1 MRTHKPAVTRVPQR
15 ILVDTGLFFA
25 YYEPGDQYHEEATI
39 PLNTWWDQPGPSRL
53 VVAFPVLYETLNTR
67 FVQDRRR
74 MAAWTRNWSAWRAH
88 GRLEYCDDEPY
99 RLKAFDECVRRMR
112 STNALRQCREASN
125 RIEHSA
131 WWTAFCA
138 PYWKTQTCISTV
150 FGRLTPATLRMSASC
165 GTSRSISS
173 IDGRVKI
180 R

>member
-1 MRTHKPAVTRVPQR
+1 MPGTVRTNGTMRTHKPAVTRVPQR

-112 STNALRQCREASN
+112 YGSAARPPIVSSTQPGGP
-125 RIEHSA
+125 HSE
-131 WWTAFCA
+131 
-138 PYWKTQTCISTV
+138 
-150 FGRLTPATLRMSASC
+150 RLTGRPRRASR
-165 GTSRSISS
+165 RSL
-173 IDGRVKI
+173 DV
-180 R
+180 